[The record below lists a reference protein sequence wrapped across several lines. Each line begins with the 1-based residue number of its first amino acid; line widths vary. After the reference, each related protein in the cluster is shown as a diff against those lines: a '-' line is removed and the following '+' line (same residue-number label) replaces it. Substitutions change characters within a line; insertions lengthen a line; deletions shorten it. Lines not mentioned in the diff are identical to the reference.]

1 MKKIL
6 VPIDFSETSIQA
18 FRFAVSIAE
27 ASIGEVHLLHVIELP
42 MLYDSKAV
50 LSFEKAYMDDMKEK
64 GEKRMKKLVDKWAP
78 DLGRVKYHF
87 QFGKLQEN
95 IKRVAETTKA
105 DVIIVGTHGA
115 SGLRELA
122 IGSNAE
128 KLVRTS
134 EVPVITVKKAPKEV
148 KNIVFATIPDVS
160 QEELT
165 MRVKALQDFFDAKLH
180 VVFVNTP
187 ALFKTQ
193 AFIEDLFSKF
203 AKRFMLKNYE
213 FHVYNDIN
221 EETGIINFS
230 KSIKADMVVMRTHGR
245 RGLAHITSGS
255 IAEDVVNHIECP
267 VATFRIK

>member
-18 FRFAVSIAE
+18 FRFAVRIAE

-64 GEKRMKKLVDKWAP
+64 GEKRMRKLVDKWAP

-87 QFGKLQEN
+87 QFGKLQDN
-95 IKRVAETTKA
+95 IQRVAESTKA

-128 KLVRTS
+128 KLVRNS
-134 EVPVITVKKAPKEV
+134 IVPVITVKKAPKEV
-148 KNIVFATIPDVS
+148 KNIVFATIPDIS

-221 EETGIINFS
+221 EEAGIINFS
-230 KSIKADMVVMRTHGR
+230 KSINADMVVMRTHGR